1 MTDER
6 FSMRETYVFRDGKV
20 IPKSEAKP
28 IVVAPH
34 IWSDLPDYKSPLGT
48 GVISGR
54 AARREDLKRHNCVE
68 VDPGHWKP
76 DPEHHAKKAQYK
88 PWR

>member
-1 MTDER
+1 
-6 FSMRETYVFRDGKV
+6 MRERWVFRNGKMV
-20 IPKSEAKP
+20 RKDK
-28 IVVAPH
+28 APAQSAGPM
-34 IWSDLPDYKSPLGT
+34 IWSDLPAYRSPLGNGT
-48 GVISGR
+48 IEGR
-54 AARREDLKRHNCVE
+54 AARREDLKRGNCVE